1 MPTLIEN
8 AVEALQLGV
17 EDYHA
22 NDPRR
27 ASSAARNFFAGILLL
42 AKQALISKAPNA
54 DERAV
59 IAARIDLRPDG
70 QGGVEMVASN
80 NTIDFTNLGPRL
92 RDFGVT
98 VDQPAL
104 RRLASVRNE
113 IEHSSHQHSSEQVRE
128 VIARAFPVVVQ
139 LFDSIELEPAAV
151 LGDAWLGMLQVRE
164 LFDREVDACRATFDA
179 IAWDG
184 DYLAA
189 VPRICPDC
197 KSPMVSQTVP
207 TNTDHQDMACRC
219 RACGETN
226 GGQRLVEESLA
237 EYLSNDIYHA
247 ARDGES
253 SPLAACPECGVTA
266 YVDGEGC
273 VWCGEVLGEC
283 AICGEALTPDTVS
296 WDNSE
301 LCAYH
306 ANMGDR
312 DD

>member
-1 MPTLIEN
+1 MPTLLEN

-17 EDYHA
+17 EDYHS

-42 AKQALISKAPNA
+42 AKQALVSKVPNA
-54 DERAV
+54 NERDV
-59 IAARIDLRPDG
+59 IAARFDLRPDG
-70 QGGVEMVASN
+70 QGGVAMVASN
-80 NTIDFTNLGPRL
+80 NTIDFTNLGARL
-92 RDFGVT
+92 QAFGIT

-113 IEHSSHQHSSEQVRE
+113 IEHSSHQHTSGQVRE
-128 VIARAFPVVVQ
+128 ALARAFPVVSQ
-139 LFDSIELEPAAV
+139 LFNSIGLEPAAV
-151 LGDAWLGMLQVRE
+151 LGDAWAGMLRVRE
-164 LFDREVDACRATFDA
+164 LFDIEVEACRGTFSA
-179 IAWDG
+179 IAWDS

-197 KSPMVSQTVP
+197 KSPLVSQTVP
-207 TNTDHQDMACRC
+207 TNTDYQDMRCRC
-219 RACGETN
+219 RACGEIN
-226 GGQRLVEESLA
+226 DGQRLVEESLA

-247 ARDGES
+247 ARDGQG
-253 SPLAACPECGVTA
+253 SPLAACPECGVNA

-283 AICGEALTPDTVS
+283 AVCGEALTPDTVS
-296 WDNSE
+296 WDNSQ

-306 ANMGDR
+306 ASTGGR